1 MWVTE
6 VSVIKVVRG
15 ACRVGSCTMKKY
27 ASIRYGFRPESYW
40 QDADPLSAILRNVTG
55 ENRRRMI
62 TDYWDAGRLEEL
74 DGALLRDEPDEASKL
89 RLGRIHPSFMGGE
102 YLPHYLVGEVE
113 IARICLQSTTSD
125 VISLRAR
132 PSPEGICYRVIDEY
146 EGQFTLPISTSL
158 LPLTLAEL
166 IRQFDD
172 GRLKELDWDGGLS
185 LGYNNMNAD
194 GGSDYESLRYFTNIS
209 SSFYRQL
216 STHYEH
222 VFEDWVKESCEE
234 RDREALKEGE
244 TSE

>member
-1 MWVTE
+1 
-6 VSVIKVVRG
+6 
-15 ACRVGSCTMKKY
+15 MKKY
-27 ASIRYGFRPESYW
+27 ASIRYGFRPQSYW
-40 QDADPLSAILRNVTG
+40 EDADPLSAILRNVTG

-62 TDYWDAGRLEEL
+62 TDYWNAGRLEEL
-74 DGALLRDEPDEASKL
+74 DGALLRDEPDEESKL

-125 VISLRAR
+125 VVSLRAR

-146 EGQFTLPISTSL
+146 EGQFTLPISTSR

-172 GRLKELDWDGGLS
+172 GSLHELDWDGGLS

-194 GGSDYESLRYFTNIS
+194 SGSDYESLRHFTNIS
-209 SSFYRQL
+209 SSFCRQL

-222 VFEDWVKESCEE
+222 VFEDWVKESCAE
-234 RDREALKEGE
+234 RDAEPAAGGDL
-244 TSE
+244 

>member
-1 MWVTE
+1 
-6 VSVIKVVRG
+6 
-15 ACRVGSCTMKKY
+15 
-27 ASIRYGFRPESYW
+27 
-40 QDADPLSAILRNVTG
+40 
-55 ENRRRMI
+55 
-62 TDYWDAGRLEEL
+62 
-74 DGALLRDEPDEASKL
+74 
-89 RLGRIHPSFMGGE
+89 MGGE

-172 GRLKELDWDGGLS
+172 GSLHELDWDGGLS

-194 GGSDYESLRYFTNIS
+194 GGSDYESLRHFTNIS
-209 SSFYRQL
+209 SSFYGRISGNPTPSTFPRFPEL
-216 STHYEH
+216 TAAATRSCRSKSSPRFHLWTHYDELP
-222 VFEDWVKESCEE
+222 VTNKAPLPSSW
-234 RDREALKEGE
+234 G
-244 TSE
+244 